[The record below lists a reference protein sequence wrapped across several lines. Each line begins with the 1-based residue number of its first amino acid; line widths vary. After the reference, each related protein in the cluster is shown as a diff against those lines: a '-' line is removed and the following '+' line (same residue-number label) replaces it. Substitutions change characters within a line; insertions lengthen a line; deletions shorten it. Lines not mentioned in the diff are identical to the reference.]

1 MNETEFCI
9 IADENEDNVDYQQ
22 IYDILNKM
30 YIFMIFFSIL
40 YFYMSLIYECINC
53 NENKDELIKIT
64 QQNKENSNNYLLM
77 RKSIENIYDKICKI
91 QIKIEK
97 LNKKQK
103 QNYKKIRN
111 KFNKLKPLQEDND

>member
-9 IADENEDNVDYQQ
+9 IADKTEDNDNYQQ
-22 IYDILNKM
+22 IHDILNKM

-77 RKSIENIYDKICKI
+77 RKSVENIYDKICKI

-111 KFNKLKPLQEDND
+111 KFNKLKPLQKDND

>member
-9 IADENEDNVDYQQ
+9 ITDQTEDNVDYQQ
-22 IYDILNKM
+22 NHDILNKM
-30 YIFMIFFSIL
+30 YIIMIFFTIL

>member
-9 IADENEDNVDYQQ
+9 ITDQTEDNVDYQQ
-22 IYDILNKM
+22 IHDILNKM